1 MANFADIDH
10 FDVSVVVR
18 IDIFFALFKKVFDF
32 FCIYVK
38 VNNFPLYPKSFG
50 SFALHAAV
58 AQG

>member
-1 MANFADIDH
+1 MCH
-10 FDVSVVVR
+10 LSVVVR

-32 FCIYVK
+32 YCIYVK
-38 VNNFPLYPKSFG
+38 LKNFPLYPKSFG